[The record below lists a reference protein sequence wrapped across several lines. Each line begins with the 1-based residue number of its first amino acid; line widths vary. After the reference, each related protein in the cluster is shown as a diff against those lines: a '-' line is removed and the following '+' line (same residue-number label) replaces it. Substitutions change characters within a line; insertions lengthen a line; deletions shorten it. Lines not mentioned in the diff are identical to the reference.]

1 MKENNNI
8 LIIVENLQKQR
19 LLFKYMVSKFEDN
32 LCTYY
37 NGMPDIRIKN
47 KHIKI
52 ATLNS
57 NPNDSYDL
65 IIIERSDKM
74 KQPLYKYLYFQV
86 IVAII
91 IGILLGHFQP
101 TLGSN

>member
-1 MKENNNI
+1 
-8 LIIVENLQKQR
+8 
-19 LLFKYMVSKFEDN
+19 
-32 LCTYY
+32 
-37 NGMPDIRIKN
+37 
-47 KHIKI
+47 
-52 ATLNS
+52 
-57 NPNDSYDL
+57 
-65 IIIERSDKM
+65 M